1 MGAMKP
7 MTCLVLHDRPE
18 FLTILA
24 QKLGEGYEFR
34 PSGCEVFR
42 RSEAMSQCDVVIV
55 CISHPGSA
63 DHQSCLTDLEKT
75 VLNVGSVPVVA
86 FIPTPDS
93 TVAREIIARGAYDY
107 YSETQS
113 LDELRIVLRR
123 ASKCRELM
131 QQLRQYQSPV
141 TQSSDFDSY
150 LGTDPKLISVK
161 QFAQR
166 VSKTEANILL
176 TGETGTG
183 KELMARSI
191 HKASARASHPFIAVA
206 CSSLPESLI
215 EAELF
220 GHEKGAF
227 TGATSTRKG
236 RFEAAERGTI
246 FLDEI
251 GELSPALQVKLLR
264 VLQERT
270 FERLGSNQQRAMEA
284 RVICA
289 TNRDLRIMSRNG
301 SFRTDLYYRV
311 NTVEIQL
318 PALRERKNDVVP
330 LATTFI
336 EMFAS
341 QQQRPARRLSSSA
354 ACALRRYAWPG
365 NVRELQHVIER
376 AVLLCDFPEIQIEH
390 LPPEILTDVDG
401 VSLGQQPV
409 DPGGGSLEDEVRLF
423 KKELIERA
431 LRGSGDNKVRAARVL
446 RISRSSLHRLIDELD
461 IELKPGW
468 LDRQAS

>member
-1 MGAMKP
+1 MNAVKP
-7 MTCLVLHDRPE
+7 MRCLVLHDRPE
-18 FLTILA
+18 FLSVLG
-24 QKLGEGYEFR
+24 QKLGEEYDLR
-34 PSGCEVFR
+34 RTVCDVFR
-42 RSEAMSQCDVVIV
+42 QADALSQCDVIIV
-55 CISHPGSA
+55 CVSHPSSA
-63 DHQSCLTDLEKT
+63 DHQNCLADLERA
-75 VLNVGSVPVVA
+75 VLNISSVPVVA

-93 TVAREIIARGAYDY
+93 TVARELITRGAYDY
-107 YSETQS
+107 FSETQS

-123 ASKCRELM
+123 ASKCRELTLE
-131 QQLRQYQSPV
+131 LRQYQRPAA
-141 TQSSDFDSY
+141 QSGDFDSY
-150 LGTDPKLISVK
+150 LGTDPKLVSVL

-166 VSKTEANILL
+166 VSKTEANILI

-191 HKASARASHPFIAVA
+191 HKASARAEHPFIAVA

-227 TGATSTRKG
+227 TGATSVRKG
-236 RFEAAERGTI
+236 RFEAVERGTI

-251 GELSPALQVKLLR
+251 GELSPSLQVKLLR

-270 FERLGSNQQRAMEA
+270 FERLGSNQQRPMAA

-289 TNRDLRIMSRNG
+289 TNRDLRVMSRNG
-301 SFRTDLYYRV
+301 GFRMDLYYRV
-311 NTVEIQL
+311 NTVEIHL
-318 PALRERKNDVVP
+318 PPLRERKDDVAP
-330 LATTFI
+330 LATAFI
-336 EMFAS
+336 EMFAK
-341 QQQRPARRLSSSA
+341 QQQRPARRLSNSA
-354 ACALRRYAWPG
+354 ACALRRYLWPG

-376 AVLLCDFPEIQIEH
+376 AVLLCDFAEIQLEH

-401 VSLGQQPV
+401 VTVAPEPV
-409 DPGGGSLEDEVRLF
+409 ESIAGLEDEVRLF

-431 LRGSGDNKVRAARVL
+431 LRGAGDNKVRAARVL